1 MPLKINLER
10 LEALREGDPGAYEE
24 ALEALNALDGI
35 KEADPLQ
42 LYEPAAEKDRRFHG
56 AQTRIK
62 AFLGGNQ
69 SGKSTTS
76 IVDDLIQAVDRDC
89 VPERLRPLRKFEPP
103 FLCRIITPD
112 FTETMEGVVF
122 EKIREWVPRS
132 QLLGGSWE
140 AAFDKQLRKMRFANG
155 AWVECRGVPL
165 DRLHF
170 DEEPPG
176 AKGRKIF
183 LQALVRIMKRG
194 GDLVFSMTPEMGVTG
209 MFDDGWGRRGDAGG
223 EGSG

>member
-24 ALEALNALDGI
+24 ALEALNALDEI
-35 KEADPLQ
+35 KEVDPLQ
-42 LYEPAAEKDRRFHG
+42 LYEPAAEKHRRFHG

-89 VPERLRPLRKFEPP
+89 RPERLRPFKKFEPP

-140 AAFDKQLRKMRFANG
+140 AAFDKQLRKLRFATGSWFVFLTLGRDLNKFG
-155 AWVECRGVPL
+155 GVTL
-165 DRLHF
+165 ERVHF
-170 DEEPPG
+170 DGEPPG

-194 GDLVFSMTPEMGVTG
+194 GGLVLSMTPAGGVTW
-209 MFDDGWGRRGDAGG
+209 MFGG
-223 EGSG
+223 GGG